1 METTRKL
8 IEAEV
13 NPYVNE
19 WEESKSFPAHKVF
32 KAFGQAGLLGIN
44 KPTEFGGLGLPYKYQ
59 LAFGEALGHI
69 RAGGVSKFPLLSWCG
84 SLPTT
89 VQKLDVPGPDEK
101 FCLCWLCAFTKFSS

>member
-44 KPTEFGGLGLPYKYQ
+44 KPTEFGGLGLHYKYQ

-69 RAGGVSKFPLLSWCG
+69 RAGGVSKFPLLSWYG
-84 SLPTT
+84 SLPKECQFGEVTSRP
-89 VQKLDVPGPDEK
+89 LR
-101 FCLCWLCAFTKFSS
+101 

>member
-1 METTRKL
+1 MESTRKL

-69 RAGGVSKFPLLSWCG
+69 RAGGVSKFPLLSWYG
-84 SLPTT
+84 SLPKACQCGEVTSRP
-89 VQKLDVPGPDEK
+89 LR
-101 FCLCWLCAFTKFSS
+101 